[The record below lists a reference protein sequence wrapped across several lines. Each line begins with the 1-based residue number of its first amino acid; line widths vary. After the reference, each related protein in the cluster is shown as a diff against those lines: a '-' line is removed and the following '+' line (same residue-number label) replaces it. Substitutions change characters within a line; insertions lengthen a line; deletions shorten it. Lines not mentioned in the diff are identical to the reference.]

1 MLFRTFVRALLWTL
15 LGVVL
20 VAVSA
25 YLAIDLGLA
34 DWVFGPGPEAWLNG
48 KKALLQETFNL
59 KGESIDRS
67 LKIAGFA
74 FTVIFG
80 ALGFLNLWYHAE
92 DNLPDRMVALNE
104 RITKMHVEDRKV
116 LISLYQ
122 SRNLKGEQ
130 TPSPP
135 RGILERAVGFFRP
148 DPYKKSLKRLTN
160 GAETLDGD
168 ISVLSTNLEKC
179 KAQRITKH
187 LVEGLRL
194 AAEAKLLDSGQRRS
208 TGQRPSR
215 PNPI

>member
-1 MLFRTFVRALLWTL
+1 MLSRTIVRASLWTL
-15 LGVVL
+15 LGLVL
-20 VAVSA
+20 AAVSA
-25 YLAIDLGLA
+25 YLAIDLGLG

-48 KKALLQETFNL
+48 RKDLLQTTL
-59 KGESIDRS
+59 GVKGETIDRS

-116 LISLYQ
+116 LISPYQ

-135 RGILERAVGFFRP
+135 RGILERVVGFFRP

-160 GAETLDGD
+160 GAETSRWRYFCPVDQFREMQG
-168 ISVLSTNLEKC
+168 
-179 KAQRITKH
+179 
-187 LVEGLRL
+187 
-194 AAEAKLLDSGQRRS
+194 AAHYGA
-208 TGQRPSR
+208 PC
-215 PNPI
+215 